1 MADLTDVLG
10 AVLRDIARA
19 RVVSDL
25 FSRDISKEYA
35 ADPILEAF
43 PVPRAD
49 IRQASVGLAFA
60 VAAVNPRTAR
70 LDDVIEAHARTHGA
84 AFVQGLLEDLVE
96 RAGLDRDALRTELV
110 QAVDDA
116 VRGDPKTLEKALDGS
131 PELLAQR
138 LTKAATEVLLTDAER
153 LRALTRER
161 SLADVREVIAAAAA
175 GCAAG
180 FGAAAALV
188 SARRAAGAV
197 DVSVSLRELLDVPEA
212 VLSRIELITEIRNYT
227 WVDVGDGER
236 SDRRLQ
242 PE

>member
-70 LDDVIEAHARTHGA
+70 LDDVIEAHARIHGA
-84 AFVQGLLEDLVE
+84 AFVQGILEDLVE
-96 RAGLDRDALRTELV
+96 PAGLDRDAMRTELV
-110 QAVDDA
+110 QAVDQA
-116 VRGDPKTLEKALDGS
+116 VRVDPEALKRALDGR
-131 PELLAQR
+131 PELLAEQ
-138 LTKAATEVLLTDAER
+138 LNKAVAEVFFVDDER
-153 LRALTRER
+153 LRAVTRAR
-161 SLADVREVIAAAAA
+161 SITDVRAVIAAAAA
-175 GCAAG
+175 ECAAG
-180 FGAAAALV
+180 FAAAAALV
-188 SARRAAGAV
+188 SARGAAGAV

-212 VLSRIELITEIRNYT
+212 VLSRIELVTEIRNYT

-236 SDRRLQ
+236 PDRRLQ